1 MLAVLLALAHGGD
14 TVAHYWQQQV
24 AYVISAALDEP
35 SGVLTGHVRI
45 SYVNRS
51 PDSLHDFYVH
61 QYLNAFR
68 PGSRWA
74 AADSAEGRVRFQHLA
89 DPDYAFERITRATV
103 MGQAIAPD
111 YPYAPDSTVAHWT
124 LPRPLAPGDSMTVEI
139 EWRARLSTV
148 PRRQGRAGRAGRRFD
163 FAQWYPKVVVYD
175 RHGWEDHPLYP
186 AGEFYGEFASYDV
199 TLVLP
204 ADQVIGATGVPVE
217 GDPGWEGAKADPMRV
232 AAQEKG
238 LKVYQLPNLKG
249 PEAMQAMK
257 DAAADIGIMAFVL
270 QFAPQEFVKIPKKG
284 TIQYHP
290 SLLPKYRGPSSINWP
305 IIRGDSK
312 TGLSIFRPTDGLDEG
327 PVILQKETPLG
338 PDDTLGSVYFDRLF
352 PMGVAAM
359 IEAADLVM
367 AGKHRETVQDETR
380 ASYEGW
386 CRAAE
391 ARINWASHVDFTYN
405 LIRGCNPAPG
415 AWTTLTGKKLQIFDS
430 RKHLFRTFGAV
441 KGKIGE
447 ISEIGAASFFV
458 TAQGGRIEVLKAK
471 HEDGKKVSAAELV
484 AQNGLTPGTVLGS

>member
-1 MLAVLLALAHGGD
+1 MRIAIVGQQDFGKAVLEAFLARGD
-14 TVAHYWQQQV
+14 EVA
-24 AYVISAALDEP
+24 
-35 SGVLTGHVRI
+35 GV
-45 SYVNRS
+45 
-51 PDSLHDFYVH
+51 FC
-61 QYLNAFR
+61 
-68 PGSRWA
+68 
-74 AADSAEGRVRFQHLA
+74 
-89 DPDYAFERITRATV
+89 
-103 MGQAIAPD
+103 AP
-111 YPYAPDSTVAHWT
+111 
-124 LPRPLAPGDSMTVEI
+124 E
-139 EWRARLSTV
+139 
-148 PRRQGRAGRAGRRFD
+148 
-163 FAQWYPKVVVYD
+163 K
-175 RHGWEDHPLYP
+175 
-186 AGEFYGEFASYDV
+186 
-199 TLVLP
+199 
-204 ADQVIGATGVPVE
+204 
-217 GDPGWEGAKADPMRV
+217 EGAKADPLKA

-238 LKVYQLPNLKG
+238 LKIFQFQSLRNK
-249 PEAMQAMK
+249 EALDAMR
-257 DAAADIGIMAFVL
+257 ALNADIGIKAFVL

-327 PVILQKETPLG
+327 PVILQKETPLSA
-338 PDDTLGSVYFDRLF
+338 DDTLGSVYFDRLF

-367 AGKHRETVQDETR
+367 AGKHRETVQEETR

-391 ARINWASHVDFTYN
+391 AKINWANHVDFIYN

-415 AWTTLTGKKLQIFDS
+415 AWTTLNGKKLQIFDS
-430 RKHLFRTFGAV
+430 RKQPFRTFGAV

-447 ISEIGAASFFV
+447 VSEIGAASFFV

-484 AQNGLTPGTVLGS
+484 AQNGLTPGIALAS